1 MRILAD
7 ENIPDQSIPLLR
19 ASGHDVLWVR
29 EEQPSTDDPDV
40 LDWATR
46 ESRLLI
52 TLDKDFG
59 ELSQRLRQ
67 PAPFGVILFRI
78 ADNVLGDERA
88 LLITQNVSAQVEWA
102 GYLWVINVRKRR
114 TVG

>member
-7 ENIPDQSIPLLR
+7 ENIPEQCIPMLR
-19 ASGHDVLWVR
+19 DFGYDVLWVR
-29 EEQPSTDDPDV
+29 EEQPRTPDPDV

-59 ELSQRLRQ
+59 ELNQRYGNQ
-67 PAPFGVILFRI
+67 APFGVILFRI
-78 ADNVLGDERA
+78 ADNVLGTERA
-88 LLITQNVSAQVEWA
+88 LLMTQNVNAEVDWL
-102 GYLWVINVRKRR
+102 GYLWVINIRKRP
-114 TVG
+114 VA

>member
-1 MRILAD
+1 MRIMAD
-7 ENIPDQSIPLLR
+7 ENIPEQSIPMLR

-29 EEQPSTDDPDV
+29 EGQPSAPDPDV

-59 ELSQRLRQ
+59 DLSQRAGQ
-67 PAPFGVILFRI
+67 PAPFGIILFRI
-78 ADNVLGDERA
+78 ADSVLGDERA
-88 LLITQNVSAQVEWA
+88 SLITQNVNAPVEWSS
-102 GYLWVINVRKRR
+102 YLWVINIRKRR
-114 TVG
+114 ALG

>member
-7 ENIPDQSIPLLR
+7 ENIPEQSIPMLR
-19 ASGHDVLWVR
+19 DFGHDVLWVR
-29 EEQPSTDDPDV
+29 EEQPRTPDPYV

-59 ELSQRLRQ
+59 ELNQRYGSQ
-67 PAPFGVILFRI
+67 APFGVILFRI
-78 ADNVLGDERA
+78 ADNVLGAERA
-88 LLITQNVSAQVEWA
+88 LLIAQNVNAQVDWL
-102 GYLWVINVRKRR
+102 GYLWVINIRKRP
-114 TVG
+114 VA

>member
-7 ENIPDQSIPLLR
+7 ENIPDQAIPLLR
-19 ASGHDVLWVR
+19 ASGHDVLWVK
-29 EEQPSTDDPDV
+29 EEQPSTADPDV

-59 ELSQRLRQ
+59 ELNQRLRQ

-78 ADNVLGDERA
+78 AGNVLGEERA
-88 LLITQNVSAQVEWA
+88 LLIAQNVNNQVEWA
-102 GYLWVINVRKRR
+102 GYLWVINIRKRR
-114 TVG
+114 ALG

>member
-7 ENIPDQSIPLLR
+7 ENIPDQAIPLLR
-19 ASGHDVLWVR
+19 ASGHDVLWVK

-59 ELSQRLRQ
+59 ELIEQAGQ

-78 ADNVLGDERA
+78 AGNIPGDERGI
-88 LLITQNVSAQVEWA
+88 LIAQNVNTQVEW
-102 GYLWVINVRKRR
+102 GRYLWVMTIRKRPS
-114 TVG
+114 V